1 MASNRNG
8 DIYWAASSKAKGIT
22 TNVLN
27 KVNLE
32 TGKVDY
38 IGAFGGENSHVK
50 ISAMFI
56 PTDDIIGQDA
66 DETELEPGEA
76 DETAVDDITEGTPEM
91 NPEQDTL
98 PLKSNPAD
106 DSTIPVLTADRE
118 NPGVRKE

>member
-1 MASNRNG
+1 M
-8 DIYWAASSKAKGIT
+8 
-22 TNVLN
+22 
-27 KVNLE
+27 
-32 TGKVDY
+32 
-38 IGAFGGENSHVK
+38 
-50 ISAMFI
+50 
-56 PTDDIIGQDA
+56 

-118 NPGVRKE
+118 NPGARKE